1 MDSLFELSVPFSEW
15 NCPFTDF
22 FKKIFIYQLT
32 QGGPIVISQNSWFRS
47 LIFLFIAGFLST
59 TGSWV
64 QAAAPEDKPSP
75 EPVTTKRTDV
85 PVDELEMLVKPLT
98 KDELIVEAD
107 AWLALVK
114 AKVEEVSAA
123 EIAVK
128 QKNKEIELA
137 KEVKKEIEAAEETL
151 EEVKEAAQKAQTD
164 TSGKAAEEAVAA
176 AEKAQQATEAVVTK
190 IDEDVATSKQV
201 AQDKTSQKALEAI
214 GVKAP
219 LVETSLD
226 SSEAVK
232 AAQEAQSATAAV
244 TESAK
249 QTQAAG
255 ALGEKA
261 EQTRKAKE
269 TTVAADSAQQA
280 LRAAGEAVKVAVDQ
294 PGETTGEGPAG
305 AEKLAQ
311 ISAQAESAVQASAE
325 VKTEILKAVADLRA
339 ERTALIDRLNV
350 VLNELNSKLGK
361 TADGKDNEV
370 VVPYRLYADS
380 VGGIKVDVSDREAAF
395 ATITGWLKSEEG
407 GLRWAR
413 NIIVFLATVIA
424 FWILGRILGRIA
436 EKAFGIARSSSILLR
451 NFVVHSVRRVVLFIG
466 LIIGLAALEVNIGPV
481 LALIGAA
488 GFVVAFA
495 LQDTLSNFASGI
507 MIMLYKPFDVGDFVD
522 VAGVAG
528 VVRSMNLVTT
538 TITTADNQVMVVPNN
553 SIWGNIITNIT
564 GSEERR
570 IDLVFGIGYGDDIGH
585 ARQVLADVVS
595 EHPLVLSTPEPVIQ
609 VHELAESSVNFVCRP
624 WAKTTDYWVVYWDLT
639 RMVKE
644 RFDAEG
650 ISFPFPQRDVHLFQE
665 SPVALPNKE
674 SVPEPPNSA
683 RGNLA
688 DIDSDTHGGSA

>member
-1 MDSLFELSVPFSEW
+1 
-15 NCPFTDF
+15 
-22 FKKIFIYQLT
+22 
-32 QGGPIVISQNSWFRS
+32 VISQISWFRP
-47 LIFLFIAGFLST
+47 LIILFIAGILLA
-59 TGSWV
+59 TGSW
-64 QAAAPEDKPSP
+64 AGEAAPKDKPSP

-85 PVDELEMLVKPLT
+85 PIDELELLVKPLT
-98 KDELIVEAD
+98 KDELLVEAD
-107 AWLALVK
+107 AWLGLVK

-128 QKNKEIELA
+128 QKNKEIEQA
-137 KEVKKEIEAAEETL
+137 KEVKKEIEAAEKTL
-151 EEVKEAAQKAQTD
+151 DEVKEAAQNAQTD
-164 TSGKAAEEAVAA
+164 KSGKAAEEAVTA
-176 AEKAQQATEAVVTK
+176 AEKAQQATDAVAKK
-190 IDEDVATSKQV
+190 IDEAISISKQV
-201 AQDKTSQKALEAI
+201 EQDETSQKALDVT

-219 LVETSLD
+219 STDTALA

-232 AAQEAQSATAAV
+232 AAQEAQSAAAAV

-255 ALGEKA
+255 AQGEQA

-280 LRAAGEAVKVAVDQ
+280 LQAAGEAVKVEVDQ
-294 PGETTGEGPAG
+294 SVETTGQKPTG

-311 ISAQAESAVQASAE
+311 IGAQAETAAEAYAE
-325 VKTEILKAVADLRA
+325 VKTEILKAVTDLRA

-350 VLNELNSKLGK
+350 VLNEMNTKLGK
-361 TADGKDNEV
+361 TLEGKDNEV
-370 VVPYRLYADS
+370 VVPYRLYANS
-380 VGGIKVDVSDREAAF
+380 VGGIKVDVSDKEAAW
-395 ATITGWLKSEEG
+395 ATITGWLTSEEG

-424 FWILGRILGRIA
+424 FWILGRILGRVA

-451 NFVVHSVRRVVLFIG
+451 NFIVHSVRRVTLFIG

-507 MIMLYKPFDVGDFVD
+507 MIMLYKPFDVGNFVD

-538 TITTADNQVMVVPNN
+538 TITTADNQIMVVPNN

-564 GSEERR
+564 GSAERR
-570 IDLVFGIGYGDDIGH
+570 VDLVFGIGYGDDIGH

-595 EHPLVLSTPEPVIQ
+595 AHPLVLASPEPVIQ
-609 VHELAESSVNFVCRP
+609 VHELAESSVNFICRP
-624 WAKTTDYWVVYWDLT
+624 WAKTTDYWAVYWDLT

-665 SPVALPNKE
+665 SPNAPPAI
-674 SVPEPPNSA
+674 SSAPEPPTSA
-683 RGNLA
+683 RGSLA
-688 DIDSDTHGGSA
+688 DIDNERDA